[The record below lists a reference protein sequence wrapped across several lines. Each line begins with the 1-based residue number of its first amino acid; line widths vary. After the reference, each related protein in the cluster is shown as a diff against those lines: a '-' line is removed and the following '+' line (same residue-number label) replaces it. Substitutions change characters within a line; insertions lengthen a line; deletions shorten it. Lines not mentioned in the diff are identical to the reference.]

1 MKYVILGSSA
11 AGINGA
17 KEIRKIDP
25 DGEIL
30 LISKDKIIY
39 SRCIMHH
46 HMSGDRTL
54 EDLRFVEDDFFDRYN
69 IELMGET
76 EVIDLDSEKKIVSL
90 SNKKD
95 ISYDKLLIAT
105 GSKTFYPPI
114 KNLNRAKNVLGFRN
128 IEDALDIMELAKEK
142 EDIVIVGAGL
152 VGVDAVAG
160 LVNSN
165 KNISLVEMADRLLS
179 IQLDK
184 KASSRYEEAF
194 EEKGVKFHFSVSV
207 QEVNLDEENN
217 IKSLTLSDGQEI
229 PCELLIV
236 AAGVR
241 PNTEFLAG
249 SKIELERGGL
259 VIDSRGGTSDPDI
272 YGAGDVTGWG
282 PIWPVAVKE
291 GIIAGSN
298 MAGVE
303 REMTDF
309 FTSKSTMNF
318 FGIPTMSLGIN
329 EPEDDS
335 YIVEIEKDGMGNY
348 KKIIHKDGKIHGA
361 ILQGDLSYAGTLTQ
375 LIKENIDVTRVKK
388 SLFQIDYS
396 DFFHVKDNFEFS
408 YEEETSHV

>member
-1 MKYVILGSSA
+1 MRYLILGSSA
-11 AGINGA
+11 AGINSA
-17 KEIRKIDP
+17 KEIRKIDS

-30 LISKDKIIY
+30 LVSKDKTIY
-39 SRCIMHH
+39 SRCIMHRY
-46 HMSGDRTL
+46 MSGDRTM
-54 EDLRFVEDDFFDRYN
+54 EDLRFVEDDFFERYN
-69 IELMGET
+69 IKWMGDVEA
-76 EVIDLDSEKKIVSL
+76 VALDSE
-90 SNKKD
+90 NKKVKLSDGED

-114 KNLNRAKNVLGFRN
+114 KNMDRAKNVLGFRN
-128 IEDALDIMELAKEK
+128 IEDALEIMESVKDK
-142 EDIVIVGAGL
+142 EDIVIVGGGL

-160 LVNSN
+160 LINSN
-165 KNISLVEMADRLLS
+165 KNLSLVEMADRLLS
-179 IQLDK
+179 LQLDK
-184 KASSRYEEAF
+184 KAASTYEKAF
-194 EEKGVKFHFSVSV
+194 EEKGVDFHFNVSV
-207 QEVNLDEENN
+207 QEIILGEEDNVKGL
-217 IKSLTLSDGQEI
+217 ILSDGKEI
-229 PCELLIV
+229 PCELLVV

-241 PNTEFLAG
+241 PNTEFLKD
-249 SKIELERGGL
+249 SNLELERGGL
-259 VIDSRGGTSDPDI
+259 VIDSRGRTNNPDI

-329 EPEDDS
+329 EAEDDS
-335 YIVEIEKDGMGNY
+335 YIVEIEEDEKGNY
-348 KKIIHKDGKIHGA
+348 KKIIHKDGRIHGA

-388 SLFQIDYS
+388 PLFKIDYS
-396 DFFHVKDNFEFS
+396 DFFHVKDNFEFT
-408 YEEETSHV
+408 YEEEAPNV